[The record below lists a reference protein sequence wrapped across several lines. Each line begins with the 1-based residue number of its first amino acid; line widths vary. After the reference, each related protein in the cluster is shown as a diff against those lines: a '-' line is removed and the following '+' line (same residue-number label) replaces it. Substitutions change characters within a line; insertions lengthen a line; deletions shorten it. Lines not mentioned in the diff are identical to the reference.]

1 MEDLRQQ
8 ANDLLCYFGKMQNRL
23 AQAGM
28 PDANGLV
35 TMFGQLQ
42 RSLEVVTLDEL
53 DPAIQEVNRLVE
65 SLTKMQA
72 DLQILKELKTRMAQL
87 KSGGEPTARPN
98 GNGTPPAAPP
108 RR

>member
-1 MEDLRQQ
+1 
-8 ANDLLCYFGKMQNRL
+8 
-23 AQAGM
+23 M
-28 PDANGLV
+28 PDANSLV

-42 RSLEVVTLDEL
+42 RSLEVVTLEEL

-87 KSGGEPTARPN
+87 KN
-98 GNGTPPAAPP
+98 GNGSDAAARPIGAAAAPVTAT
-108 RR
+108 RRQ